1 MWCKQEKNNNIILTM
16 QRILSSIKE
25 TNSTELSALQS
36 LLQQFEEALATEEA
50 PERAVDYEDSNT
62 ALEQSL
68 ASTSWD
74 RDRDREEDA
83 ALVEDTNPSDGFDT
97 QRNRLIDLLMS
108 TRSKSLSGCF
118 GGRLDR
124 IGSSSTL
131 GCNST
136 KRLAMMTD
144 TDYNIYLWYINY
156 FRLKLTY
163 VREGKKSQ

>member
-16 QRILSSIKE
+16 QRLLSSIKE
-25 TNSTELSALQS
+25 TISTEWLGWLFSALQS

-62 ALEQSL
+62 ALERSL

-74 RDRDREEDA
+74 RDREEEA
-83 ALVEDTNPSDGFDT
+83 APVEDTNPSDGFDT

-131 GCNST
+131 GCNS
-136 KRLAMMTD
+136 
-144 TDYNIYLWYINY
+144 
-156 FRLKLTY
+156 
-163 VREGKKSQ
+163 KKG

>member
-1 MWCKQEKNNNIILTM
+1 MIRGLILTGLLVLLWNQM
-16 QRILSSIKE
+16 DVQAHMLSRHSPVINMAK
-25 TNSTELSALQS
+25 LKS

-62 ALEQSL
+62 ALEQSP
-68 ASTSWD
+68 ASVSWD
-74 RDRDREEDA
+74 RDREEEA
-83 ALVEDTNPSDGFDT
+83 APAEDTSPPDGFET

-131 GCNST
+131 GCNS
-136 KRLAMMTD
+136 
-144 TDYNIYLWYINY
+144 
-156 FRLKLTY
+156 
-163 VREGKKSQ
+163 KKVLLSGVQFCF